1 MPVYLQWLLAAAAL
15 VLLAPA
21 MIWLGDLFGRNV
33 GRKNPGLGIALLL
46 FVPFFKLDA
55 PPPPPAE
62 QVHKDDEDPG
72 APPKP

>member
-1 MPVYLQWLLAAAAL
+1 
-15 VLLAPA
+15 
-21 MIWLGDLFGRNV
+21 V

-46 FVPFFKLDA
+46 FAPFFKLDP